1 MNLPFRFALRYIFS
15 KKSTNV
21 INLISGI
28 SVFGIT
34 LGSMALIV
42 ILSVFN
48 GFEDLLRDLISSFKP
63 DLHITAKE
71 GKVFVADQD
80 KIKRLAEIEGVEAVT
95 KTLNEIAL
103 FEYDGLQNLG
113 MIKGVDDA
121 FLNVIALDTTM
132 QRGDYRLNSKDS
144 DANFGV
150 LGATVEHTLQV
161 GSLQSSAMTVYMPK
175 REKEKFSPTSQ
186 PFRKLRFFPTGIYSV
201 KQLDYDNCAIVSLE
215 FAQELLAYKKGEI
228 SALELKL
235 DSEESLA
242 KVQAEVKAVMGEEFY
257 IKNRYEQDEA
267 FFKITN
273 LEKWVG
279 FLIFAF
285 TLVLVAFNMVG
296 ALWMLVLEKR
306 KDIAHLKAMGA
317 SNGLVRN
324 IFLAE
329 GALMSILGVSVGCVL
344 AAILCLLQ
352 QQFGLV
358 RLEGA
363 DSSFVVQSYPVA
375 MRFMDFV
382 VVIFTVLI
390 IGSLAA
396 LLPALR
402 AARIKGLVRQA

>member
-63 DLHITAKE
+63 DLHISAVE
-71 GKVFVADQD
+71 GKVFVPDQD
-80 KIKRLAEIEGVEAVT
+80 KIKQLSEIEGVEAVT
-95 KTLNEIAL
+95 KTLTEIAL

-113 MIKGVDDA
+113 MMKGVDDA
-121 FLNVIALDTTM
+121 FLKVIAIDTTV
-132 QRGDYRLNSKDS
+132 QRGQYRLGSS
-144 DANFGV
+144 ETDADFGV
-150 LGATVEHTLQV
+150 LGATLEHTLQI
-161 GSLQSSAMTVYMPK
+161 GTLQSSSMTVYMPK
-175 REKEKFSPTSQ
+175 REKEKFTAGGE
-186 PFRKLRFFPTGIYSV
+186 PFRKQRFFPTAIYSV
-201 KQLDYDNCAIVSLE
+201 KQLDYDNCAIVSLK
-215 FAQELLAYKKGEI
+215 FAQKLLAYKEGEI

-235 DSEESLA
+235 DPEVSVN
-242 KVQAEVKAVMGEEFY
+242 KVQAEVKAIMGDAFAV
-257 IKNRYEQDEA
+257 KNRYEQDEA

-317 SNGLVRN
+317 SNSLVRN

-329 GALMSILGVSVGCVL
+329 GALMSIIGVSVGCVL
-344 AAILCLLQ
+344 AAVLCLLQ

-358 RLEGA
+358 QLEGA
-363 DSSFVVQSYPVA
+363 DSSFVVQAYPVA
-375 MRFMDFV
+375 MRFSDFV
-382 VVIFTVLI
+382 VVILTVLI

-396 LLPALR
+396 LLPAMR